1 MHSLYPIDEHNILQ
15 LATLACA
22 GLAAILLLGYLIRRP
37 PLTSTSKMLLL
48 LCLGVLP
55 LGAGLGANV
64 AGYKATQHRS
74 FCGSCHVMIPH
85 ASNSED
91 PKSNSLAAI
100 HARNP
105 FFGKDNCYTCHA
117 DYGMFGTV
125 FTKLGGMRH
134 VYLYVTE
141 FRNMSLEQAK
151 HEIHLLKPYP
161 NTNCMQCHTTEA
173 PGWNRIPDHASA
185 KEDVVANRI
194 GCSSR
199 GCHGVAHPTTKEAG
213 SAWPEASAGPPP
225 SASVPPPAPPS
236 ATVAPTPSPS
246 ESAAPAPSASA
257 KKTKEKAK

>member
-1 MHSLYPIDEHNILQ
+1 MHSLFPIDEHNILSV
-15 LATLACA
+15 ATVACA
-22 GLAAILLLGYLIRRP
+22 AVATVILVVYLVRRP
-37 PLTSTSKMLLL
+37 PLGSGTKLWLLL
-48 LCLGVLP
+48 GLGLLP

-64 AGYKATQHRS
+64 QGYKATQHRE

-85 ASNSED
+85 ASDSED
-91 PKSNSLAAI
+91 PKSKSLAAI

-141 FRNMSLEQAK
+141 FRNMSLEEAK
-151 HEIHLLKPYP
+151 KEIHLLKPFP
-161 NTNCMQCHTTEA
+161 NTNCMQCHTTAA

-185 KEDVVANRI
+185 KDDVVANRI

-199 GCHGVAHPTTKEAG
+199 GCHGVAHPLTKAPG
-213 SAWPEASAGPPP
+213 SAWPDASAGPPP
-225 SASVPPPAPPS
+225 SASAPPPPSVSAPP
-236 ATVAPTPSPS
+236 VPSPS
-246 ESAAPAPSASA
+246 VSASAAPSASGKA
-257 KKTKEKAK
+257 KKEAK

>member
-22 GLAAILLLGYLIRRP
+22 GLAAVLLIGYLIRRP
-37 PLTSTSKMLLL
+37 PLTATSKMLLL

-64 AGYKATQHRS
+64 AGYKATQHRA

-134 VYLYVTE
+134 VYLYVTQ
-141 FRNMSLEQAK
+141 FRNMSLEEAK

-185 KEDVVANRI
+185 KDDVVANRI

-199 GCHGVAHPTTKEAG
+199 GCHGVAHPTTKDAA

-225 SASVPPPAPPS
+225 SASAPPPPPPS
-236 ATVAPTPSPS
+236 ASVAPAASPS
-246 ESAAPAPSASA
+246 ASAPAAPSASA